1 MLLTTLVPALSLAAF
16 AHVGAPVDAI
26 DVSTVG
32 TAGRALE
39 ASIGLVWSEAGTDWR
54 WVCHEAITSPD
65 AVIMPHYAIAGR
77 RWLATVPRLSETPAG
92 TEAVRWTDDGC
103 TWTVSTGLTGHE
115 IPEVAIA
122 PAGDI
127 ALAVT
132 GDELSET
139 VDANAI
145 LRSSDGGATFEEVLS
160 VTGMRFTSAVLAQ
173 GSAQTAVVGGIASD
187 GQGWV
192 YWSTDW
198 GETWTGTAVIDGE
211 VRAMAL
217 HPTDADVGYAVLDGV
232 GVESLLRLTD
242 SGATATLVS
251 DPDGQI
257 SDVEV
262 AADGG
267 VWMAFAGQAFLYA
280 ADGINF
286 SLVTAA
292 PPGLGLALNGDTV
305 VLATRFEL
313 VNEALME
320 GTAAD
325 GFVPTFSFFSLDG
338 PLECPAGTVGADVC
352 APLYSVLESSLGLDW
367 DTGEGGGGD
376 DGSSDSEP
384 DDTDG
389 EAPNEAA
396 DTSTAAKDE
405 GCGSGAW
412 LILPFGLWGAG
423 VRRRR
428 PAHH

>member
-1 MLLTTLVPALSLAAF
+1 MLLTITAFCLAAF
-16 AHVGAPVDAI
+16 GHVGAPVDAI
-26 DVSTVG
+26 DVDTVG
-32 TAGRALE
+32 TNGRALE
-39 ASIGLVWSEAGTDWR
+39 ASIGLIWSEAGTDWR

-65 AVIMPHYAIAGR
+65 AVVVPHYAFAGR
-77 RWLATVPRLSETPAG
+77 RWLATVPRLNETPDGA
-92 TEAVRWTDDGC
+92 EAVRWTDDGC

-115 IPEVAIA
+115 IPEVALA

-127 ALAVT
+127 ALAIT

-145 LRSSDGGATFEEVLS
+145 LRSTDGGASFDAVLT
-160 VTGMRFTSAVLAQ
+160 VPGMRFTSVVIAE
-173 GSAQTAVVGGIASD
+173 GTAQTAVVGGLASD

-192 YWSTDW
+192 YWSRDT
-198 GETWTGTAVIDGE
+198 GATWTGAAVIEGE

-217 HPTDADVGYAVLDGV
+217 HPTDPDVGYAVLDGV
-232 GVESLLRLTD
+232 GVETLLRLTD
-242 SGATATLVS
+242 GGATATIVS

-262 AADGG
+262 AEDGG

-280 ADGINF
+280 ADGIHF

-292 PPGLGLALNGDTV
+292 PPGLGLALDGDHV

-313 VNEALME
+313 VNEALVE
-320 GTAAD
+320 GNPAD
-325 GFVPTFSFFSLDG
+325 GFVPTFSFFSMDG
-338 PLECPAGTVGADVC
+338 PLECPAGTGGADVC
-352 APLYSVLESSLGLDW
+352 APLYSVLESKLGLDW
-367 DTGEGGGGD
+367 DTGD
-376 DGSSDSEP
+376 TTDPAPDP

-389 EAPNEAA
+389 GSDAPA
-396 DTSTAAKDE
+396 DPTADAGTAKDE